1 MITSILISVSIS
13 VVAGLTIGIPY
24 IRGVSERASDNRS
37 LQEKR
42 AYVMA
47 NLQKFKVNNEGTSMD
62 NNNIYLVEREKMGF
76 KDV

>member
-1 MITSILISVSIS
+1 MLTSILISVSIS
-13 VVAGLTIGIPY
+13 VIAGLAIGIPY
-24 IRGVSERASDNRS
+24 ISGVNERASDNRS

-42 AYVMA
+42 AYVIA